1 MNTTVLILLIL
12 VIIYVPLWFYVWR
25 RPSAFRNVLEKYGPT
40 IKINS
45 KLGLR
50 FMDRFG
56 RYKRFWR
63 AFGVFSQIV
72 SLILMI
78 MMIYIMT
85 VAVINLP
92 ASFGRTKM
100 GVEYVLAIPGL
111 NPLLPLWYGLLGL
124 IVAMVCHELAH
135 GLQSR
140 SNDIAVQNTGLLYA
154 VVPLGAFVEP
164 DNDQVEKS
172 SRRAKIDLYTAGIT
186 TNFVLAAVSFLLFS
200 TVMLGGISS
209 PYEDNCAVYQV
220 AVDYDPETL
229 PAGAIVTEVD
239 GSPIAFDKNYYV
251 VGSTPY
257 TWAPGTSQ
265 TVTYQM
271 SDGSHSKTMVW
282 GVYILKTVD
291 GSPAAGLDKVWINSI
306 NYEGTDYTFYTA
318 QGFSSFM
325 NTTEPGKSVIISYT
339 KEDMSPGS
347 QTVTLGS
354 KGSIGYLGVYTNTSG
369 MGMVTPKEIK
379 ERGSNPL
386 YGADSILN
394 AGTAMLSYIAQP
406 LRGFDPLPESI
417 QWWYG
422 DQSDAFWIVA
432 HALYWIFWL
441 NLMLGITNALPAFP
455 FDGGYTF
462 LGWMDALYEK
472 LGVKDPEARRKKA
485 EEITKNVS
493 TLMLFMFMLVIIA
506 AII

>member
-12 VIIYVPLWFYVWR
+12 LIIYVPLWFFVWKH
-25 RPSAFRNVLEKYGPT
+25 PSALRYGLEKYGPT

-45 KLGLR
+45 KLGMR

-63 AFGVFSQIV
+63 AFGLFSQIV
-72 SLILMI
+72 SFMLMV
-78 MMIYIMT
+78 MMVYIMV
-85 VAVINLP
+85 VAVLRLP
-92 ASFGRTKM
+92 STFGQSKL

-111 NPLLPLWYGLLGL
+111 NPLLPLWYSLLGL

-140 SNDIAVQNTGLLYA
+140 SNDIEVEHTGLLYA

-164 DNDQVEKS
+164 NNDQVDKS

-186 TNFVLAAVSFLLFS
+186 TNFVLAAISFLLFS

-209 PYEDNCAVYQV
+209 PYNDNCAVYQV
-220 AVDYDPETL
+220 AVDYGEDNL
-229 PAGAIVTEVD
+229 PAGAIVTEINAEPFV
-239 GSPIAFDKNYYV
+239 FDKNYYKV
-251 VGSTPY
+251 SESPY
-257 TWAPGTSQ
+257 TWGAGTSQ

-271 SDGSHSKTMVW
+271 SDGTHTQDMYW

-291 GSPAAGLDKVWINSI
+291 GGPAVGLDKTWINSI
-306 NYEGTDYTFYTA
+306 TYEGEDYTFYTS
-318 QGFSSFM
+318 QGFTSFM
-325 NTTEPGKSVIISYT
+325 AITEPGKTATVHYT
-339 KEDMSPGS
+339 KESDYSTDS
-347 QTVTLGS
+347 LTVTLGS
-354 KGSIGYLGVYTNTSG
+354 KGSIGYLGVYTTTSG
-369 MGMVTPKEIK
+369 MGLITPGEII

-386 YGADSILN
+386 YGATGIMD
-394 AGTAMLSYIAQP
+394 AGTALLSYIAQP
-406 LRGFDPLPESI
+406 LRGFDPIPTNL

-422 DQSDAFWIVA
+422 EGDGFWILA

-441 NLMLGITNALPAFP
+441 NIMLGITNALPAYP
-455 FDGGYTF
+455 FDGGYTL

-472 LGVKDPEARRKKA
+472 LGVKDAEERRKKA
-485 EEITKNVS
+485 EEITKNIS

>member
-25 RPSAFRNVLEKYGPT
+25 KPSAFRNVLEKYGPT

-72 SLILMI
+72 SFILMI
-78 MMIYIMT
+78 MMIYIMV

-92 ASFGRTKM
+92 STFGRTKM

-111 NPLLPLWYGLLGL
+111 NPLLPLWYSLLGL

-220 AVDYDPETL
+220 AVDYDPDTL

-239 GSPIAFDKNYYV
+239 GSPIQFDKNYYV

-257 TWAPGTSQ
+257 TWAPGTSR

-271 SDGSHSKTMVW
+271 QDGSHSKSMVW
-282 GVYILKTVD
+282 GVYIPKTVD
-291 GSPAAGLDKVWINSI
+291 GSPAAGLEKTWINYI
-306 NYEGTDYTFYTA
+306 NYEGADYTFYTA

-325 NTTEPGKSVIISYT
+325 STTEPGHEATIHYT
-339 KEDMSPGS
+339 KEDMTPGS
-347 QTVTLGS
+347 KTVTLGT

-379 ERGSNPL
+379 EMGSNPL

-422 DQSDAFWIVA
+422 DQGDGFWILA

-485 EEITKNVS
+485 EELTKNVS
-493 TLMLFMFMLVIIA
+493 SLMLFMFMLVIIA